1 MSTVR
6 RTVTLP
12 ERLSAAIDA
21 AVHSGL
27 APSAS
32 AMLAQAIEFYLA
44 RTDDDRLAVQAE
56 LLDEDAELQLIER
69 VREGMPQGWE
79 RLRSAR

>member
-1 MSTVR
+1 M
-6 RTVTLP
+6 TLP

-21 AVHSGL
+21 AVDSGL
-27 APSAS
+27 APSTS
-32 AMLAQAIEFYLA
+32 ALLAQAVEFYLA
-44 RTDDDRLAVQAE
+44 RTDDDRLAKQAE
-56 LLDEDAELQLIER
+56 LLDEDAELRLIEH